1 MKKFATEY
9 VVSNEVGRVHKMCG
23 EVEAASALE
32 ARMIAAAKGH
42 TFLGEIV
49 EEIEAPEMA
58 DYCDQVQKQRDEDW
72 LRGQE

>member
-9 VVSNEVGRVHKMCG
+9 IVSNKVGRVHKMCG
-23 EVEAASALE
+23 EVEAGSALE
-32 ARMIAAAKGH
+32 ARIIAAAKGH

-49 EEIEAPEMA
+49 EEVEAGDMGS
-58 DYCDQVQKQRDEDW
+58 YCDEVQRQRDEDW